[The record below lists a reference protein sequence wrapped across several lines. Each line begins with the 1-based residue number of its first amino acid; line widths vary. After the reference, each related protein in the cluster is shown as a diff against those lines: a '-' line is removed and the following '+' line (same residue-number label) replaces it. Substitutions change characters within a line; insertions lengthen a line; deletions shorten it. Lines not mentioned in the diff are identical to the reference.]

1 MIFQQ
6 RRSPGAH
13 HPIADMSSM
22 VAAARLSLPTMERH
36 NAWARQDEQGR
47 GNEGYD
53 IIVPCNMFHISR
65 GGIGIKSDSCGVEEN
80 FAFTK
85 GA

>member
-1 MIFQQ
+1 
-6 RRSPGAH
+6 
-13 HPIADMSSM
+13 
-22 VAAARLSLPTMERH
+22 MERH